1 MKRISL
7 DLPKEMCKISLDLPK
22 EMDRIS
28 LDCTGMSGDMQ
39 TM

>member
-1 MKRISL
+1 MPY
-7 DLPKEMCKISLDLPK
+7 LPKVMGKISLDLPK
-22 EMDRIS
+22 EIDKIS

>member
-1 MKRISL
+1 MPY
-7 DLPKEMCKISLDLPK
+7 LPKEMGKISLDLPN